1 MRSLGRCLVEIRRMK
16 RKRPKCILIMP
27 TCSFDTKRD
36 YSDWY
41 QGMWDIVHSLH
52 VKKMRTL
59 GLCTAVFSHFRAKC
73 GAGWK
78 FSCALGLKERFQALM
93 CAVNWCVMCLSLFL
107 KKKNVLKYGINI
119 FKMHLSTIKI
129 NSNRKQLL
137 ESQEVKNFLN
147 KMNPKL
153 LKRR

>member
-1 MRSLGRCLVEIRRMK
+1 MISLGRCLVKIRRMK
-16 RKRPKCILIMP
+16 RKGPKCTLIMP

-52 VKKMRTL
+52 VKKLRTL
-59 GLCTAVFSHFRAKC
+59 GLWTAVFPQFRAKY

-93 CAVNWCVMCLSLFL
+93 CTVNWHVMCLPLLL
-107 KKKNVLKYGINI
+107 KKKKCSKIWKKTFSKYIYPPS
-119 FKMHLSTIKI
+119 KLIKI
-129 NSNRKQLL
+129 ESNY
-137 ESQEVKNFLN
+137 
-147 KMNPKL
+147 
-153 LKRR
+153 